1 MSDKVKTGDNK
12 LQALLTPL
20 PRLRSLVVTE
30 IRTLAEKNPVDFNVF
45 YRAFALVSGLL
56 LLVYIPFAIINLNK
70 MKAAALEES
79 KAQLSRSKLSGMS
92 ASKADKAKGVGTAY
106 QGMPAT
112 LSDRQKAAI
121 EANDRNVKD
130 PLGPAPIEALEE
142 TTSNGAVPRISDDG
156 RKPWYAYSRPY
167 DRGDPR
173 PRIAV
178 VVGEL
183 GLARLIS
190 DAAIRDMPGSVT
202 LAFSSQSPAADAW
215 MLRARNLGHE
225 TVLSIPMEPLDYPS
239 SDPGAETILSKNG
252 NKQNKRLLL
261 KHMQS
266 GKGYIG
272 LATFSGSRMSSSPGK
287 LRPLLQEI
295 EERGLMWLDTRLT
308 SLSSAYGLAKEI
320 DLPAARADFHMH
332 ADMGRTMIE
341 TTLKDVEA
349 HAQQNGS
356 VTLLVDVSPLTLNI
370 LKGWFEGL
378 SAKNL
383 SLAPL
388 TAVTE

>member
-1 MSDKVKTGDNK
+1 MSEKAKTGDNK

-70 MKAAALEES
+70 MKAIALEES

-92 ASKADKAKGVGTAY
+92 ASKAENMSTAY
-106 QGMPAT
+106 QGMPTT

-121 EANDRNVKD
+121 EANDRNAKD

-142 TTSNGAVPRISDDG
+142 TTGNGAVPRISDDG

-190 DAAIRDMPGSVT
+190 DAAIRDLPGSVT

-272 LATFSGSRMSSSPGK
+272 LATFSGSRMSSSPEK

-320 DLPAARADFHMH
+320 DLPAARADFHMN

-341 TTLKDVEA
+341 TTFKDVEA

-370 LKGWFEGL
+370 LKEWTEGL
-378 SAKNL
+378 PAKNL